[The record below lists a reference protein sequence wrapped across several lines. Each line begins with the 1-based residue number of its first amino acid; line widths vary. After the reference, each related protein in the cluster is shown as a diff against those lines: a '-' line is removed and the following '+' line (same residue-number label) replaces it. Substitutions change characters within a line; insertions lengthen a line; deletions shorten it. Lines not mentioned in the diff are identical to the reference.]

1 MKTKHSL
8 IGLTLLT
15 ITACG
20 GDSPDNEDSSS
31 NGSSSNSPSNETSS
45 NSPSNGASSN
55 SLSYRGSSYPLEKG
69 LEEFSEPKGNH
80 YRSRFNITDGEY
92 TFVQALA
99 IAGNLYYTWLAR
111 DASVWIF
118 GKFYSPGSTQKLS
131 SGTFSYAPKNVDVD
145 APSREQTAF
154 FKDARIGF
162 DVNNNGKLDK
172 GSEFFRVVSGTISV
186 EISGK
191 IYTMNINVSL
201 ENGESVTGKYSGKFT
216 RVSAGSAAT
225 PVVGTQD

>member
-1 MKTKHSL
+1 MKTKLSL
-8 IGLTLLT
+8 IGLALLT

-31 NGSSSNSPSNETSS
+31 NG
-45 NSPSNGASSN
+45 ASSN
-55 SLSYRGSSYPLEKG
+55 RLSYHGSSYPLKKG
-69 LEEFSEPKGNH
+69 LEEFSEPKGSH

-92 TFVQALA
+92 TSVQAQA
-99 IAGNLYYTWLAR
+99 VAGNLYYTWLAR
-111 DASVWIF
+111 DASVWMY

-145 APSREQTAF
+145 SPSREQSAF
-154 FKDARIGF
+154 FKDARVGF
-162 DVNNNGKLDK
+162 DVNNNGKLDRN
-172 GSEFFRVVSGTISV
+172 SEFFRVVSGTISV

-191 IYTMNINVSL
+191 IYTMTINVSL
-201 ENGESVTGKYSGKFT
+201 ENGESVTGKYSGEFT

-225 PVVGTQD
+225 PVGGTQD

>member
-92 TFVQALA
+92 TSVQAQA
-99 IAGNLYYTWLAR
+99 VAGNLYYTWLAR

-131 SGTFSYAPKNVDVD
+131 SKRRRGH
-145 APSREQTAF
+145 
-154 FKDARIGF
+154 
-162 DVNNNGKLDK
+162 
-172 GSEFFRVVSGTISV
+172 VSF
-186 EISGK
+186 
-191 IYTMNINVSL
+191 
-201 ENGESVTGKYSGKFT
+201 FT
-216 RVSAGSAAT
+216 RRFIRSHAMACQQLLYQCCCG
-225 PVVGTQD
+225 PQHD